1 MKPVTKS
8 PNMWRLIR
16 QAVNKRITIYVVVGS
31 IMYKMSTKMPFY
43 ANMCKY

>member
-8 PNMWRLIR
+8 PNMLRLHR